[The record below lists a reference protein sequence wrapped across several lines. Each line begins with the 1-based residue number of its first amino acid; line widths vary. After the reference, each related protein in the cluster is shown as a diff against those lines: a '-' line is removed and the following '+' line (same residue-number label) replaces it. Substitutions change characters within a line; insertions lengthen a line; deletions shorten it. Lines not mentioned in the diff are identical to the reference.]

1 MHTRALVVDD
11 DRAVRGA
18 LKVNLTKAGYDV
30 TLASS
35 AEEAIE
41 LMKSNSYDIMLT
53 DVKMGGMTGME
64 LLPLVRTHYPDTRI
78 VVMTGHGSVRD
89 AVTAMQAGAAN
100 YVIKP
105 VEKDELLM
113 LMDRALETRALQ
125 RELARLRKEVGE
137 KYGFSNIIGVSPA
150 MQEVYE
156 QVQAVADSNATVLLL
171 GETGTGKELIAHAIH
186 YRSRR
191 ANAPLVAVNCGA
203 LPDSLLESELFGHE
217 KGAFTGAVRQHQGKF
232 EQADGGTLFLDE
244 VGELPLQTQVKLLR
258 ALDSGTFTRVGGEHT
273 VKVDVRVIAATN
285 RDLYK
290 EVQSGGLRADLY
302 YRLNVFS
309 IRLPP
314 LRDRKDD
321 IPLLADHFVRRF
333 SERHGRTLPGLST
346 AVLRQLN
353 TYPWPGNVRELEH
366 VMERAVLLNHASELS
381 SLKLPEAPS
390 PPPSAPS
397 AAPRLDPGGL
407 PITLE
412 NYERALITAA
422 LEEAGGVQ
430 ARAAR
435 LLGVSRSNLNYRI
448 AKLGIT
454 LQGIHFE

>member
-1 MHTRALVVDD
+1 MHTPALVVDD
-11 DRAVRGA
+11 DRAVRAA

-203 LPDSLLESELFGHE
+203 LPEALLESELFGHE

-244 VGELPLQTQVKLLR
+244 VGELSLQTQVKLLR

-290 EVQSGGLRADLY
+290 EVQGGGLRADLY

-321 IPLLADHFVRRF
+321 IPLLADHFIRRF
-333 SERHGRTLPGLST
+333 SERHSRPLPSLST

-366 VMERAVLLNHASELS
+366 VMERAILLNHAPELS

-390 PPPSAPS
+390 PPPAAPS

-407 PITLE
+407 PATLE
-412 NYERALITAA
+412 TYERVLITAA